1 MINKD
6 RIVPVTG
13 IDLISLYGLIIK
25 ITGNLPGDLQT
36 VETDSVDGTFTIKNS
51 DLISEPYRICSE
63 PVKSFAITDADDLPS
78 EFNIYFVPAYDYT
91 GFTADGTA
99 LTVMGDEVE
108 ADGKTLYVL
117 SRSENENVIA
127 KVGF

>member
-1 MINKD
+1 MINTD

-25 ITGNLPGDLQT
+25 IVGNLPRKLQA
-36 VETDSVDGTFTIKNS
+36 VETDSVDGTFTMNGA
-51 DLISEPYRICSE
+51 DLTADPYRICSE
-63 PVKSFAITDADDLPS
+63 PVKSFDITGNLPDVF
-78 EFNIYFVPAYDYT
+78 EIYFVPAYDYT
-91 GFTADGTA
+91 GFTADGNA

-108 ADGKTLYVL
+108 ADGRTLYVL